1 MATGIPLPGMPGD
14 SFLRGINSGSGMF
27 SRMIQP
33 ALEREKLRQQGEQF
47 KQQLE
52 LHKQNAARAGALD
65 PLRKML
71 MEQQIL
77 GLQHKN
83 DPNYEMQQLQNLMNF
98 ASGGQAGGGQMNA
111 PQPQAMPQEEQT
123 PFGQGQGMM
132 NPEAMGD
139 QAPPMEANQDQMQ
152 PSSANP
158 AQQGGMNFDAL
169 KNNPLVRGYFK
180 HHYGI
185 DLGAESPEAKRA
197 ADLQSK
203 IELEN
208 IKTANKTKGLEQ
220 KEVLAVKKD
229 LPTLEKSLKGVDEL
243 LQIAKT
249 NPDLFGHGFMP
260 DRFAKTTKNKNFGR
274 WQNLISDA
282 IAGLEQKLS
291 SKGNIVALKMAAQL
305 KPSHGEQQ
313 QVAIGKLESMQEQ
326 LKDAINRSRV
336 KSGQKVNEVANGN
349 MDMSQMSDEELQRIA
364 SGGQ

>member
-1 MATGIPLPGMPGD
+1 MATGIPLPGMPGE

-33 ALEREKLRQQGEQF
+33 ALEREKQRQQAEQF
-47 KQQLE
+47 KQQME

-71 MEQQIL
+71 MEQQII

-98 ASGGQAGGGQMNA
+98 ASGGQAGGGQMTQPE
-111 PQPQAMPQEEQT
+111 PQTMPQDEQT

-132 NPEAMGD
+132 NPEARGD
-139 QAPPMEANQDQMQ
+139 QGMPNVDNGDQSSPNAP
-152 PSSANP
+152 NP
-158 AQQGGMNFDAL
+158 AQQGGTNFDAL

-197 ADLQSK
+197 ADLQSR
-203 IELEN
+203 IQLEN
-208 IKTANKTKGLEQ
+208 IKTDNKTKALEQ
-220 KEVLAVKKD
+220 KEIVAVKKD

-326 LKDAINRSRV
+326 LKDAINRSRS
-336 KSGQKVNEVANGN
+336 KTGQKPLGQQNGN
-349 MDMSQMSDEELQRIA
+349 MDLSQMSDEELQRIA